1 MKKKAKK
8 SLKVKQRKNPVSPP
22 LNQKA
27 SINIAKLGLKISQ
40 NEQSILMVKLAK
52 PIFRILS
59 KGWKAITTI
68 AVLFG
73 LYVGYLNL
81 KPNLIIEYAFNTIP
95 PNQTAL
101 PIKITNASIR
111 PVFVERADFIDSIKT
126 VSKVFSYGNRLHL
139 NVFQTIGPK
148 KSIEK
153 VCDYMNFHNPPQSGY
168 YIIEVYY
175 KVGIFHRRQGKVSAQ
190 FWIYK
195 NRDGSI
201 IWTNQQNRVPW
212 PTSPI

>member
-1 MKKKAKK
+1 
-8 SLKVKQRKNPVSPP
+8 V
-22 LNQKA
+22 
-27 SINIAKLGLKISQ
+27 
-40 NEQSILMVKLAK
+40 
-52 PIFRILS
+52 
-59 KGWKAITTI
+59 ITTI
-68 AVLFG
+68 AVLNG
-73 LYVGYLNL
+73 LFIGYLNL
-81 KPNLIIEYAFNTIP
+81 KPNIVIEYAYNTIP

-126 VSKVFSYGNRLHL
+126 VNKAFSYGNRLHI
-139 NVFQTIGPK
+139 NVFKTIGPK

-153 VCDYMNFHNPPQSGY
+153 VCDLINFHDPPQSGY

-175 KVGIFHRRQGKVSAQ
+175 ETGIFRRQQRTASDQ